1 MTQMDALRRLLHPQQ
16 IAIIGGQEAAMV
28 IRQCD
33 KIGFGGD
40 IWPVNPRR
48 AQMEG
53 RPCYPSVAD
62 LPGSPDAVFIAVPR
76 AATIEAV
83 AALVEL
89 GAGGAVC
96 YASGFAEIGGEGVAL
111 QEKLKAVMGGLALVG
126 PNCYGILN
134 YLDGVALWPD
144 EHGGRRVA
152 RGAAIIAQSGNIGI
166 SLTMQQRSLPLA
178 YLISTGNQAG
188 VMMHEYI
195 EALLEDDRVTA
206 IGLHIEG
213 LSDVSAFSRVALKA
227 LAQGVPIVV
236 LKSGGSALGRQMALS
251 HTSSLAGADGL
262 YDALFDRVGVMRVQ
276 TLPQLLEA
284 LKFLSV
290 IGPLPGNHIAS
301 ISCSG
306 GEAALMADLAEVMG
320 LPFAPLQES
329 QREGLAAVLGERVTP
344 DNPLDYHTYIW
355 GDEEAQFR
363 CFSAMLG
370 GSQDITI
377 KVLDY
382 PRPDLCDPTAWANT
396 ARAFS
401 RAVVECGARGAVVS
415 TLQENLPE
423 EARETLLSQGIA
435 PMQGLEECLIAV
447 RGAAQIY
454 QTRQHCVEIQPLDCP
469 RQNDGPVV
477 ITLNE
482 AQSKQLLG
490 RYGIASPQF
499 AVCTASEAIQAA
511 QKIGFPVTVKVLTEK
526 IIHKSDV
533 GGVQLN
539 LRDPQAVRQ
548 AVTRMQGLSD
558 YFLVEAMAPRPVA
571 ELILGLIR
579 DPQFGLVLVIGAG
592 GLLVEL
598 LQDRTTLLFPIN
610 RAGVEQALASLR
622 MAPLLDGYRGYPR
635 ADKAAII
642 EAVLG
647 LARFAEDYA
656 GDVVEVDIN
665 PVFVLPEGQGVMAV
679 DAIVRMTNPPGLPEF
694 HKLL

>member
-1 MTQMDALRRLLHPQQ
+1 MTQMNSLRRLLHPQQ
-16 IAIIGGQEAAMV
+16 IAVIGGQEAAMV

-33 KIGFGGD
+33 KIGFQGN
-40 IWPVNPRR
+40 IWPVNPHRT
-48 AQMEG
+48 QMEG
-53 RPCYPSVAD
+53 RPCYPSLAD
-62 LPGSPDAVFIAVPR
+62 LPRSPDATFIAVPR
-76 AATIEAV
+76 VATIEVV
-83 AALVEL
+83 AALAEL
-89 GAGGAVC
+89 GAGGVVC
-96 YASGFAEIGGEGVAL
+96 YASGFAEMGGEGVAL
-111 QEKLKAVMGGLALVG
+111 QEKLKAAMGELALVG

-166 SLTMQQRSLPLA
+166 NLTMQQRSLPLA

-188 VMMHEYI
+188 ATIHEYI
-195 EALLEDDRVTA
+195 EALLEDKRVTA

-213 LSDVSAFSRVALKA
+213 LSDVVAFSRVALKA
-227 LAQGVPIVV
+227 LAQGTPLVV
-236 LKSGGSALGRQMALS
+236 LKSGGSVLGRQAALS

-262 YDALFDRVGVMRVQ
+262 YDALFERVGVMRVQ
-276 TLPQLLEA
+276 TLPQLVEA
-284 LKFLSV
+284 LKFLSI

-306 GEAALMADLAEVMG
+306 GEAALLADLAETVG
-320 LPFAPLQES
+320 LPFAPLQDS
-329 QREGLAAVLGERVTP
+329 QREGLAAVLGERVTL

-355 GDEEAQFR
+355 GDEEAQYR
-363 CFSAMLG
+363 CFSAMLW
-370 GSQDITI
+370 GSQNITL

-382 PRPDLCDPTAWANT
+382 PRPDLCDHAAWSVT

-401 RAVVECGARGAVVS
+401 RAVAERGTRGVVVS
-415 TLQENLPE
+415 TLQENLPL
-423 EARETLLSQGIA
+423 EARETLLAQGIA
-435 PMQGLEECLIAV
+435 PMQGLEECLLAV

-454 QTRQHCVEIQPLDCP
+454 EAQQRHAEIQPLACP
-469 RQNDGPVV
+469 RQNEGPA

-482 AQSKQLLG
+482 AQSKRLLA

-499 AVCTASEAIQAA
+499 AVCTAAETVQAA
-511 QKIGFPVTVKVLTEK
+511 QTIGFPVAVKVLTDK

-539 LRDPQAVRQ
+539 LRDSQAVQQ
-548 AVTRMQGLSD
+548 AMTRMQALSD
-558 YFLVEAMAPRPVA
+558 TFLVEAMAPRPVA
-571 ELILGLIR
+571 ELIFGLLR

-598 LQDRTTLLFPIN
+598 LQDRTALLFPIS
-610 RAGVEQALASLR
+610 RADVEHALASLR
-622 MAPLLDGYRGYPR
+622 IAPLLAGYRGYPR
-635 ADKAAII
+635 ADKAALI

-656 GDVVEVDIN
+656 GDALEADIN
-665 PVFVLPEGQGVMAV
+665 PVFVLPEGQGVLAV
-679 DAIVRMTNPPGLPEF
+679 DAIIRMTNPPDLPES
-694 HKLL
+694 L